1 MNVEGSVEGNPL
13 TKSVYDTIIELLN
26 NSNAESAESA
36 ENKSV
41 NLRSIVWEIGTRAI
55 QNSSDQEDVTHLSN
69 NEELGYLP
77 MMGGIVVLIKVANA
91 RAEDAGQKGE
101 SKKDVLSGR
110 RSYAVQSVVVST
122 GLCLLVA

>member
-13 TKSVYDTIIELLN
+13 TKSVYDSIIELLN

-77 MMGGIVVLIKVANA
+77 VMGGIVVLIKVANA
-91 RAEDAGQKGE
+91 RAEDAG
-101 SKKDVLSGR
+101 
-110 RSYAVQSVVVST
+110 
-122 GLCLLVA
+122 